1 LEQPPIIDGHKLAV
15 MLQAGAHWLERH
27 ASAVDALNVFP
38 VPDGDTGT
46 NMLLTLKSALAEL
59 ARAKNDGAGG
69 VAAAAAHGAL
79 LGARGNS
86 GVILSQI
93 LHGFAQSIGE
103 REQITGSE
111 LAQALLAASDAA
123 YRSVSQPVEGTMLTV
138 VRESAQAAMQ
148 AADSPTRDVSHVL
161 GVALQAGKTALANTP
176 NLLPVLKQAGVV
188 DAGGQGLVLILE
200 GAHACLEGRILEH
213 ASESL
218 GEIRQSWLD
227 SVARAH
233 GQDHGEAWGYCTQFI
248 ILQSALSLEEV
259 AERVKAIGTST
270 LVVGDAS
277 AIRVHLHT
285 PDPGA
290 ALSFGTSTGTLDA
303 IKVDNMSEQ
312 HKALVASRQKR
323 VIAPAVPVVAVAPG
337 AGLAQVFRSLG
348 ATEIVSGGQSM
359 NPSTREIAD
368 AVEAI
373 PADAV
378 VVLPNNP
385 NVVRAC
391 EQVQQLTEKRIEVL
405 PTLTIPQ
412 GIAALL
418 ALNQEASI
426 DENLTA
432 MRAALES
439 VRTIEIT
446 RATRAVTLDGVAV
459 KEGQPI
465 CLLDRKLAAAG
476 ETVLEAFMSVLDEAG
491 CADGGLL
498 TLYYGENVTEEESR
512 TLAAALQDHVQGLE
526 VEVVWGGQPH
536 YLYIASLE
544 Q

>member
-1 LEQPPIIDGHKLAV
+1 MEPPLIIDGRKLTE
-15 MLQAGAHWLERH
+15 MLQAGAYWLERH
-27 ASAVDALNVFP
+27 AAAVDALNVFP

-46 NMLLTLKSALAEL
+46 NMLLTLKSSLEEL

-103 REQITGSE
+103 TEQITGHK

-138 VRESAQAAMQ
+138 VRESAQGALHAAEG
-148 AADSPTRDVSHVL
+148 PTRDVAHVL
-161 GVALQAGKTALANTP
+161 GVALQAGKAALANTP

-188 DAGGQGLVLILE
+188 DSGGQGLVLILE

-213 ASESL
+213 ASDSL

-227 SVARAH
+227 SVAVAH

-248 ILQSALSLEEV
+248 ILQSAFSLEEI
-259 AERVKAIGTST
+259 AERVKVIGTST
-270 LVVGDAS
+270 LVVGDAG

-290 ALSFGTSTGTLDA
+290 ALSYGTSAGALDA

-312 HKALVASRQKR
+312 HKALVASRQR
-323 VIAPAVPVVAVAPG
+323 RETAPAVPVVAVVPG
-337 AGLAQVFRSLG
+337 PGLAKVFQSLG

-373 PADAV
+373 PADAIV
-378 VVLPNNP
+378 LLPNNP

-412 GIAALL
+412 GIGALL

-426 DENLTA
+426 DENLAA
-432 MRAALES
+432 MRAAFET

-446 RATRAVTLDGVAV
+446 RATRAATLDGIVV

-465 CLLDRKLAAAG
+465 GLLDRKLAAAG

-491 CADGGLL
+491 CSGGLL
-498 TLYYGENVTEEESR
+498 TLYYGENVTEAESS

-544 Q
+544 R